1 MKNLE
6 IKNLSFGYSFELVL
20 DNVNLMY
27 DFSDFL
33 AIIGPN
39 GGGKS
44 TLLKL
49 ILGILKPKSGSI
61 RICDLTPAEYAKFI
75 GYVPQNTNIN
85 PNFPL
90 MAQDVVLM
98 GSLSK
103 NKFGFYNKK
112 DRLSAMEA
120 LEKVEMQ
127 KFAKTRIDELSGGQR
142 QRVFIARSLCA
153 NAKLLMMDEPTA
165 SIDTNGQLQIFEL
178 LSKLNKEE
186 LGIIVISHDTNIV
199 LAYASKIAHINKNLH
214 LHDMTSFENKQNI
227 INSLANTNEHFCQI
241 DLIQNKE

>member
-61 RICDLTPAEYAKFI
+61 KICDLTPAEYAKFI

-98 GSLSK
+98 GSLNK

-178 LSKLNKEE
+178 LSKLNKEG
-186 LGIIVISHDTNIV
+186 LGTIVISHDTNIV